1 MLKDL
6 KCNILGYKYNL
17 EFAPRITLISGNSG
31 TGKTV
36 LFKYFKAIED
46 GNNNS
51 NIMAL
56 NTSKVKSL
64 KKSGVDIANL
74 IINTKNKLVVIDN
87 ADLILTEPVTKAILF
102 NQDNQYILFG
112 RTCNG
117 LCLDENEIA
126 ELEINDNNEII
137 TNYIFKDM

>member
-6 KCNILGYKYNL
+6 KYNILGYSYNL
-17 EFAPRITLISGNSG
+17 KFAPRITLIGGNSG

-46 GNNNS
+46 GSNNS
-51 NIMAL
+51 NIIAL
-56 NTSKVKSL
+56 NASRVKSL

-74 IINTKNKLVVIDN
+74 ITKTKNKLVVIDN
-87 ADLILTEPVTKAILF
+87 ADLILTESVTKAIFF

-126 ELEINDNNEII
+126 ELEINDKNEIV
-137 TNYIFKDM
+137 TNYIFRDM